1 MINLINVPN
10 KIKKDSL
17 LNILKITENSIER
30 IYKQSLYWTIV
41 CDNRETFKRIDEN
54 MRNIKF
60 EENKCLKFEITLFKD
75 IISKISK
82 KINHQSYLKEADTL
96 KGSSNSALNLKD
108 SSEMR
113 KDSKNWKT
121 STNES
126 SSLSWRKQS
135 DYSNNSKDE

>member
-17 LNILKITENSIER
+17 LNILKITENSLER

-41 CDNRETFKRIDEN
+41 CDNREIFNRIDEN

-60 EENKCLKFEITLFKD
+60 EENKSLKFEITLFKD

-96 KGSSNSALNLKD
+96 KGSSNSALSVKD
-108 SSEMR
+108 NGEIR

-121 STNES
+121 STNE